1 MERTPETLTIEAL
14 AERAGTTVRTVRYY
28 ITQGLLTG
36 PDARG
41 RAAHY
46 TVGHLDRLRLIRYLV
61 GQHLPLREIRAFLTR
76 LSPRE
81 QSDLLADM
89 LDEPTA
95 IAPLALPASMHDVP
109 TASASRAHPL
119 RLLDEPMASAPLEQP
134 PSMLTR
140 LDDLHDTGFAI
151 ETAFAK
157 MPPVEIGESVPSQSV
172 VERLLRR
179 AQLHRD
185 LMSIEDSL
193 EDGARSSPDFAT
205 PLLELQESASLLVS
219 PLTQEPDLP
228 RAWRRYEIA
237 PGLELHVRDDVAAS
251 QRALI
256 EAILACGQTSR
267 QENGG

>member
-1 MERTPETLTIEAL
+1 MERTSETLTIEAL

-46 TVGHLDRLRLIRYLV
+46 TVGHLDRLRIIRYLV

-89 LDEPTA
+89 LD
-95 IAPLALPASMHDVP
+95 VP
-109 TASASRAHPL
+109 TASAPL
-119 RLLDEPMASAPLEQP
+119 KHSVRMPVEPMASTPLTQP
-134 PSMLTR
+134 VDTPPM
-140 LDDLHDTGFAI
+140 LDDLRDAGNLTECACADTSPE
-151 ETAFAK
+151 ET
-157 MPPVEIGESVPSQSV
+157 GQSVLSQSV
-172 VERLLRR
+172 VESLLRR

-185 LMSIEDSL
+185 LAPTKDYL
-193 EDGARSSPDFAT
+193 EDAAW
-205 PLLELQESASLLVS
+205 PLSHAAPPLPALQESASLLVS
-219 PLTQEPDLP
+219 PRTQEPDLP

-267 QENGG
+267 QENG